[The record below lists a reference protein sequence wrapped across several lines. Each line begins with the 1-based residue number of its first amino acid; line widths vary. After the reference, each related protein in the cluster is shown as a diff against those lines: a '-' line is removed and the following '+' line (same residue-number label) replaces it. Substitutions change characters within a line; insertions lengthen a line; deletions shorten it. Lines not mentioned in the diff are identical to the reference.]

1 MVEKGY
7 QNQRLEKEFV
17 AEFPDSP
24 GKCGN
29 TCRIVALPKEVS
41 VSKGQQKLFDGSQYF
56 FCITNVPK
64 EERAA
69 EEIVF
74 GANKRCDQDKIISQL
89 KAWEHSRRHCMRRS
103 VMGPAWPW
111 RPRVEPEVLAGSVPE
126 GDRASKTEGEASG
139 REASAHPHGLRQ
151 ISAGADFDT
160 NSDYTHSTASDPS
173 PSGMVRVTRY
183 FLPVS

>member
-89 KAWEHSRRHCMRRS
+89 KAWEHSRRHSMRRS

-111 RPRVEPEVLAGSVPE
+111 RPSCG
-126 GDRASKTEGEASG
+126 T
-139 REASAHPHGLRQ
+139 
-151 ISAGADFDT
+151 
-160 NSDYTHSTASDPS
+160 
-173 PSGMVRVTRY
+173 
-183 FLPVS
+183 